1 MQRSPKETAAKLARV
16 FAKIRELDPEMPAQS
31 VMALVLIA
39 SKDNYTQ
46 QDLRDDMG
54 IVSSTSARIAARLG
68 EWEKFPN
75 QPGLG
80 LVNNETN
87 PADRRTRIL
96 SLTAKGKAF
105 VAGLL
110 KELE

>member
-1 MQRSPKETAAKLARV
+1 MSQSSAAALARV
-16 FAKIRELDPEMPAQS
+16 LSKIRELDPEMPAQS
-31 VMALVLIA
+31 ILALLLIA

-96 SLTAKGKAF
+96 SLTARGKAF
-105 VAGLL
+105 VASLL